1 MLCSWSRIALTLSAW
16 EAVRLI
22 VTVKLVLM
30 LLGRIKRKENNIYCV
45 SLYWFWGSWVNHVN
59 SLTLSFFLFRMWIIV
74 SLSSKGCCGEIQWK
88 TTLHTQLYCVVSRSV
103 MSNSCNPRDYSLPGS
118 SVHGILN
125 TQQIAP
131 TSRAIWQQHGC
142 PLTDLRMKICSSFLQ
157 NCARTPVHIVTS
169 GTFCFTDR
177 R

>member
-1 MLCSWSRIALTLSAW
+1 MKQDRTNTVRPRSCSSNSHSETSSDAFR
-16 EAVRLI
+16 EN
-22 VTVKLVLM
+22 
-30 LLGRIKRKENNIYCV
+30 KEEKGNNIYCV
-45 SLYWFWGSWVNHVN
+45 SLYWLWGSWVNHVN
-59 SLTLSFFLFRMWIIV
+59 SLTLSFFLFKMWIIV

-103 MSNSCNPRDYSLPGS
+103 MSDSCDPIDYSLPGS

-142 PLTDLRMKICSSFLQ
+142 PLIDLRMKICSSFL
-157 NCARTPVHIVTS
+157 
-169 GTFCFTDR
+169 
-177 R
+177 